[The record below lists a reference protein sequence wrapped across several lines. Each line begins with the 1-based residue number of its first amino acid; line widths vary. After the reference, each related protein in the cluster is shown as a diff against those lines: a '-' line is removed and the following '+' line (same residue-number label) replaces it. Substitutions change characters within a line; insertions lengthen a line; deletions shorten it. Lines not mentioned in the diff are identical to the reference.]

1 MYNVSRN
8 GAEIGKYPKEEI
20 ADGLTTGFFLPTDHC
35 WKPGMAEW
43 KLLSVEFAAPVDPT
57 MPPPP
62 PAATGRQT
70 TPAGYEVPNSPP
82 PAHASSNA
90 APAQAGV
97 FKRIVVLLGA
107 VFMPYIAW
115 YWVFFD
121 KSLGYTKAAKVF
133 FACWTGLILVAAI
146 NTDSQGTGANSGRS
160 NDLQSK
166 IEYIDRRKANPYD
179 VDSDQE
185 RPEPYS
191 WAISQAQGLIRKQL
205 KSPSSAKFSG
215 FSETS
220 RKKTYDDGVIQYY
233 FVSGWVESQNSFGT
247 MLRDDYLICFLATEN
262 STKLGVKYL
271 RLGEQSTG
279 KIPIQ
284 CKSMFSYPEEAQF
297 FKERMQAAERG
308 DAQAQFDVGTCY
320 EEAKGTKP
328 DPAAGLKWN
337 RKAADQGH
345 PAAAFSVGMAY
356 TTGSGTERN
365 PTTAASWYKKAAY
378 GGHVFSQFV
387 LANHYTSGTGIEKNL
402 TEAYALLNIVIGKA
416 DGTTVV
422 MAQKNLA
429 GIEKEMSNAE
439 IEQGKLRIGQL
450 EALIKAST
458 RK

>member
-1 MYNVSRN
+1 
-8 GAEIGKYPKEEI
+8 
-20 ADGLTTGFFLPTDHC
+20 
-35 WKPGMAEW
+35 
-43 KLLSVEFAAPVDPT
+43 
-57 MPPPP
+57 
-62 PAATGRQT
+62 
-70 TPAGYEVPNSPP
+70 
-82 PAHASSNA
+82 
-90 APAQAGV
+90 
-97 FKRIVVLLGA
+97 
-107 VFMPYIAW
+107 
-115 YWVFFD
+115 
-121 KSLGYTKAAKVF
+121 
-133 FACWTGLILVAAI
+133 
-146 NTDSQGTGANSGRS
+146 
-160 NDLQSK
+160 
-166 IEYIDRRKANPYD
+166 
-179 VDSDQE
+179 
-185 RPEPYS
+185 
-191 WAISQAQGLIRKQL
+191 
-205 KSPSSAKFSG
+205 
-215 FSETS
+215 
-220 RKKTYDDGVIQYY
+220 
-233 FVSGWVESQNSFGT
+233 
-247 MLRDDYLICFLATEN
+247 MLRDDYLICFLATDN

-279 KIPIQ
+279 KIPVQ
-284 CKSMFSYPEEAQF
+284 CKSMFSYPEENQY

-328 DPAAGLKWN
+328 DPAAALKWN

-345 PAAAFSVGMAY
+345 PAAAFNVGLAY

-365 PTTAASWYKKAAY
+365 PSTAASWYKKAAY

-439 IEQGKLRIGQL
+439 IEQGKIRSGQL